1 MQQAMESILKNLKF
15 RQPFQRLR
23 DPWGAGVRWTPLPK
37 AEAPTEPAG
46 ETQSPWSRSAE
57 RKILS
62 VRIARAGG
70 ESKNSPVDCFLR
82 GDALRKRASPC
93 SGAQITS
100 LTAARQ

>member
-1 MQQAMESILKNLKF
+1 MHG
-15 RQPFQRLR
+15 
-23 DPWGAGVRWTPLPK
+23 GAGVRWTPLPK

-57 RKILS
+57 REILS

-82 GDALRKRASPC
+82 GRETPTGKYTNFFR
-93 SGAQITS
+93 II
-100 LTAARQ
+100 